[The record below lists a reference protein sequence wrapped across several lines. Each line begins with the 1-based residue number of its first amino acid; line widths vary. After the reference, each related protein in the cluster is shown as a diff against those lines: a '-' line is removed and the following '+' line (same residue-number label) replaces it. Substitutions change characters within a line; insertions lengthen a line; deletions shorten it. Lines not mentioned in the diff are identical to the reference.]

1 MGALLALFE
10 ASRSTTAM
18 GFHHRA
24 IAAVALALGILA
36 TMAVASPFE
45 EEVGLMELVQSPSEY
60 EDDFESSEDAEDMR
74 GAVSGD
80 EENHAIPPRT
90 INVGA
95 TLRALAH
102 KNAKAHER
110 SQSIDEDFSSVTQ
123 QTQDNGQDKDV
134 VDKELEDFEQS
145 RQENFLSA
153 RARIHMALKKEAKH
167 VHQSQLMQRSHQVER
182 RLHRAGVSAHRSKAD
197 MDDIDKR
204 MSQMMHGGYYQR
216 KLKEGQ
222 KKAGVLVGKAST
234 AAEKAAMKVVHGH
247 SSVIDMEKKKK
258 KEQRALRD
266 DKEKEKE
273 AQAEIEALKEGKR
286 QDMMKA
292 LFHRATNTKA
302 PLPTDDAAPTPMKA
316 KKRVVKHA
324 VKKAPKK
331 VKKKI
336 NSLAAAGLALIKSEE
351 KKKKKAIT
359 QKQKKKIDAKKQ
371 SEMDAK
377 YKKKHHVMLAA
388 PSIASML
395 KSPNI
400 FEGKKTAKKKIPQWK
415 VALKKS
421 MAVK

>member
-153 RARIHMALKKEAKH
+153 RVRIHMALKKEAKH
-167 VHQSQLMQRSHQVER
+167 LHQSQLMQRSHQVER

-247 SSVIDMEKKKK
+247 SSVIDMEK
-258 KEQRALRD
+258 
-266 DKEKEKE
+266 EKE
-273 AQAEIEALKEGKR
+273 AQAEIEALKESKR

-316 KKRVVKHA
+316 KKRVIVKHA

-400 FEGKKTAKKKIPQWK
+400 FEGKKTAK
-415 VALKKS
+415 
-421 MAVK
+421 